1 MGERRSA
8 RKQAFDWRDPVHLL
22 AFGFGA
28 GTSPVAPGTL
38 GTLVAIP
45 LFLVFQ
51 GLSLVAYLGITV
63 ILFLVGIWICDR
75 TSRDLGARDPGGIV
89 WDEIVGYLITMI
101 SAPAGWGWMVA
112 GFVFFRFFDILKPW
126 PIGLIDRR
134 VKGGIGIMLDDAL
147 AGIYGLLALQL
158 LRVVEAGVS
167 IW

>member
-8 RKQAFDWRDPVHLL
+8 HKQAFDWRDPVHLL

-75 TSRDLGARDPGGIV
+75 TSRDLGAQDPGGIV
-89 WDEIVGYLITMI
+89 WDEIVGYLVTMI
-101 SAPAGWGWMVA
+101 AAPAGWGWMVA

-147 AGIYGLLALQL
+147 AGFFSLLAVQV
-158 LRVVEAGVS
+158 LRVADVGALF
-167 IW
+167 